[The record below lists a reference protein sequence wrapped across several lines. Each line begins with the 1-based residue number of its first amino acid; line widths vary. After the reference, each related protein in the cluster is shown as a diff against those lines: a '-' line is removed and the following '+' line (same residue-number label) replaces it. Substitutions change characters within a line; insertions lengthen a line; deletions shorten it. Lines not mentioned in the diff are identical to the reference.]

1 MRRDPEVLG
10 QLLDFAAKDLAQGG
24 DASSICPMFR
34 SHLSTVQKAARE
46 CASIQDIRSSGDND
60 SPHLALTRKSE
71 WPDLFTPMFHCY
83 FQYTQGDAF
92 QDTLSDPL
100 ISALVLFCEC
110 PDLETFFQPDG
121 TKFMFAVV
129 LRCIGDGFLS
139 PDSKEGV
146 ASFFSQLKVVWNIE
160 KNALLASTTT
170 SLMPWSAD
178 AIKDRSGSG
187 KSTSLYSC
195 RYWLISM
202 SFRSPSS
209 CSRAGSNRSG
219 NSVCGQPMREPA
231 HIPRH
236 AVARGV
242 TR

>member
-46 CASIQDIRSSGDND
+46 CASMQEICRSGDND
-60 SPHLALTRKSE
+60 STRLTLKPE
-71 WPDLFTPMFHCY
+71 WPNLFTLMFHCY

-100 ISALVLFCEC
+100 VSALVLFCERT
-110 PDLETFFQPDG
+110 DFETFTQTDG
-121 TKFMFAVV
+121 AKFMLAVV
-129 LRCIGDGFLS
+129 VRCISEGLSS
-139 PDSKEGV
+139 PDSCERV

-160 KNALLASTTT
+160 KNALLTRTAT

-178 AIKDRSGSG
+178 FIKERSGSG
-187 KSTSLYSC
+187 KSASLYNCICS
-195 RYWLISM
+195 LISM

-209 CSRAGSNRSG
+209 CSRAG
-219 NSVCGQPMREPA
+219 
-231 HIPRH
+231 
-236 AVARGV
+236 
-242 TR
+242 